1 MTLLPL
7 VSLLVKGFIMKS
19 WGRIMQSMKSVFW
32 YYCSINMYIH
42 WLGSL
47 SYWRNFLLRFLLSVL
62 RSCLGFISIIG
73 KFIITGFI
81 LIMTL
86 FPYYLGLHGAYSF
99 LIYVADINFQI
110 WLWKFPC
117 SCGFFRG
124 LKFLANSRSIR
135 YEFQGLGSVNF

>member
-19 WGRIMQSMKSVFW
+19 WGRIMQSIESVFW

-47 SYWRNFLLRFLLSVL
+47 SYWRNFLLRFLLLVL
-62 RSCLGFISIIG
+62 RSCFGFICIIG

-86 FPYYLGLHGAYSF
+86 FPYYLGLHG
-99 LIYVADINFQI
+99 
-110 WLWKFPC
+110 WKFPC

-124 LKFLANSRSIR
+124 LTFLANSRSIR
-135 YEFQGLGSVNF
+135 YEFQGLVSVNF